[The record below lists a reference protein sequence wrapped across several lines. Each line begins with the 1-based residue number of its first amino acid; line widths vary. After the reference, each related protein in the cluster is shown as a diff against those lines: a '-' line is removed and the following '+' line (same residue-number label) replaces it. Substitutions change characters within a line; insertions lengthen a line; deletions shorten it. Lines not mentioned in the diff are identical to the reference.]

1 MGLLR
6 RTPAEV
12 QEIVPSG
19 ERVLA
24 WSRVTPGGVAVA
36 TDAALYLP
44 IDGTL
49 RLAWDLIAKAT
60 FSDAA
65 VLVVEGRPEPRARD
79 RAWRVVL
86 DEPGSLP
93 TVVYER
99 VTSSVVVSERVALR
113 GELGARIV
121 ARRAGDGLR
130 WTVTFDAGLDPGDPV
145 LRAEAD
151 EALAELRAT
160 LGV

>member
-49 RLAWDLIAKAT
+49 RLAWALAA
-60 FSDAA
+60 SAA
-65 VLVVEGRPEPRARD
+65 V
-79 RAWRVVL
+79 
-86 DEPGSLP
+86 
-93 TVVYER
+93 
-99 VTSSVVVSERVALR
+99 
-113 GELGARIV
+113 I
-121 ARRAGDGLR
+121 
-130 WTVTFDAGLDPGDPV
+130 
-145 LRAEAD
+145 
-151 EALAELRAT
+151 LA
-160 LGV
+160 

>member
-44 IDGTL
+44 IDGTTARRVGEAAPVGL

-60 FSDAA
+60 FNNYHFCYRFS
-65 VLVVEGRPEPRARD
+65 
-79 RAWRVVL
+79 
-86 DEPGSLP
+86 
-93 TVVYER
+93 
-99 VTSSVVVSERVALR
+99 
-113 GELGARIV
+113 
-121 ARRAGDGLR
+121 
-130 WTVTFDAGLDPGDPV
+130 F
-145 LRAEAD
+145 
-151 EALAELRAT
+151 
-160 LGV
+160 